1 MALELVDKTGTV
13 LERVLE
19 REEDAAL
26 RAVKAGDA
34 DEEQHELYLRTVGD
48 ARARELWFLCDCRSN
63 EAGERPVIVPR
74 KGRAGR
80 YFLVNRPN
88 PELPHAGSCVF
99 GPVADEDEERPVS
112 RGRAPRPVHGD
123 RFDPFAPAEKDD
135 DEPTGTAPRRTGT
148 GPSRA
153 PQHTGEAAILR
164 MLMQTARLN
173 RLDTIER
180 MASPGDWLPEIV
192 RAAAQ
197 FTVADGIP
205 ASEFLFTD
213 PADWTGGEV
222 ARRLEGSGPR
232 WPRGDKP
239 FAMLCWPALSLGSH
253 DINPDHRDAG
263 HVAVESGVHSPEIGG
278 GRGDGG
284 GQRREG
290 GGTGIGEPWLVLGTV
305 ARSGET
311 GSWACLKAR
320 AQPIVAPA
328 CPVPVDSG
336 QERRAFAVLRRLV
349 RELER
354 DERLR
359 HALGGPVRVE
369 LEKPLT
375 WFVTDRRSCLPDF
388 LVTVAPPGAG
398 SAADR
403 RDGRSMARYV
413 IEVMG
418 LDNPEYE
425 KTKIDTHA
433 RMRRIGRLFRM
444 EANQF
449 DSPFNGIER
458 QGERIMRDIANDL
471 IRRWGMAAE
480 A

>member
-26 RAVKAGDA
+26 RAVKAGEA
-34 DEEQHELYLRTVGD
+34 DEEQHELYFRTVGQ
-48 ARARELWFLCDCRSN
+48 ARAKELWFLCDCRRSD
-63 EAGERPVIVPR
+63 AGERPVIVPR

-88 PELPHAGSCVF
+88 PELPHAEGCVF

-123 RFDPFAPAEKDD
+123 RFDPFAPADKDD

-173 RLDTIER
+173 RLDAVEC

-197 FTVADGIP
+197 FTVAEGIP

-222 ARRLEGSGPR
+222 ARRLEESGPR

-239 FAMLCWPALSLGSH
+239 FAMLCWPAWSLGSH

-278 GRGDGG
+278 NRIRG
-284 GQRREG
+284 
-290 GGTGIGEPWLVLGTV
+290 PWLVLGTV

-320 AQPIVAPA
+320 AQLIVAPA
-328 CPVPVDSG
+328 WPVPVDSG

-354 DERLR
+354 DAGLR

-398 SAADR
+398 AAADR

-458 QGERIMRDIANDL
+458 QAGRIMRDIANDL
-471 IRRWGMAAE
+471 TRRWGMAAPT
-480 A
+480 